1 MLLKLFVA
9 TLYSQYYY
17 NIAPTLLLFFQ
28 IESITKEQI
37 EEISVL
43 TAAQSDSDYWVTQRK
58 LRLTSSNF
66 GKVVKSGNQGR
77 LAINLLNTKPFN
89 SRATQHGKSYEG
101 VAIKKYEAMMGTPVE
116 RCGLAVCQDYPF
128 LGASPD
134 GLVGGDIC
142 VEIKCPY
149 SVRSLNVT
157 KENMPFLNEKGLKKS
172 HDYYYQVQ
180 GQLLCTNR
188 SICHFCIFTFADF
201 RVFEI
206 ERDDDFIADM
216 VDKLKAFYVNHF
228 KPALLEKHVYRHYS
242 RYF

>member
-1 MLLKLFVA
+1 MTFYSFAFKIICCNSIFTILL
-9 TLYSQYYY
+9 
-17 NIAPTLLLFFQ
+17 Q

-134 GLVGGDIC
+134 SLVGGDIC